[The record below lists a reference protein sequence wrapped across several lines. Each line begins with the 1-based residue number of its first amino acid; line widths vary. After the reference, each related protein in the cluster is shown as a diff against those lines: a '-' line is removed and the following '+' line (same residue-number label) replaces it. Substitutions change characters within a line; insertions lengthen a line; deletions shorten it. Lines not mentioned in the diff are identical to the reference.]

1 MLSPRA
7 SSFDTSVKSCAKGGE
22 PLNINGICVLLSMY
36 VTVCIFQCL
45 PIFATVYWNLQ
56 LLPKLVV
63 VTACFLNLEVRGCL
77 LVQAYI
83 IATQIGGKKKKS

>member
-1 MLSPRA
+1 MLQLVY
-7 SSFDTSVKSCAKGGE
+7 FNV
-22 PLNINGICVLLSMY
+22 
-36 VTVCIFQCL
+36 L

-83 IATQIGGKKKKS
+83 IATQIGGKKKKILKSHYFKKKEIRGFDGSIVKSNRI

>member
-1 MLSPRA
+1 MLQLVY
-7 SSFDTSVKSCAKGGE
+7 FNV
-22 PLNINGICVLLSMY
+22 
-36 VTVCIFQCL
+36 L